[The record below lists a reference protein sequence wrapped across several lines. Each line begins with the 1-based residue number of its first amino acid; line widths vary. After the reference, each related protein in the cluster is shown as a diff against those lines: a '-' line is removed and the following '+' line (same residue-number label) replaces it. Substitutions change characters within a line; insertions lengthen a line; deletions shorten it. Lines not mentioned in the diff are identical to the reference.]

1 MLPHLG
7 FRHCLHFISQRI
19 APTCWFMYFAPT
31 LHIYIV
37 SISTSRICRMM
48 GRLRFYLRVV
58 TSQLSSNRRPC
69 GRRMW
74 KIPST
79 DICNSNAAKVLVVI
93 CIRIDINGPGIRGL
107 QLQTF
112 VDLTRLNC
120 SCIWH
125 SLTPLPK
132 LKCLDGDGLVLGSGT
147 SYSIMLIAFARLIA
161 GNSGLLS
168 ISMRRCPRLCHNL
181 SICSGCLCKRDKW
194 GEPGKTSLSHVK
206 HT

>member
-7 FRHCLHFISQRI
+7 FRHCLHFISLRI

-93 CIRIDINGPGIRGL
+93 CIRIDINGPGL
-107 QLQTF
+107 F
-112 VDLTRLNC
+112 VGSSSRL
-120 SCIWH
+120 
-125 SLTPLPK
+125 SLTLH
-132 LKCLDGDGLVLGSGT
+132 VSIAVGSG
-147 SYSIMLIAFARLIA
+147 IPWPRFQ
-161 GNSGLLS
+161 NSSVWMAMDLF
-168 ISMRRCPRLCHNL
+168 
-181 SICSGCLCKRDKW
+181 
-194 GEPGKTSLSHVK
+194 
-206 HT
+206 